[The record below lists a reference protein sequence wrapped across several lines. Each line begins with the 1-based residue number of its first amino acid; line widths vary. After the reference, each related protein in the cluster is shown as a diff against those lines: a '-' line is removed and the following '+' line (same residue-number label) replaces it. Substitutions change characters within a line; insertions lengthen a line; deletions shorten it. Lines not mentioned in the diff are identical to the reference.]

1 MKVIVVTKPTNY
13 EMHGETLKAQ
23 TRRGHIP
30 EQDLDSLREAH
41 DEHHRS
47 ADLLR
52 QTLKNYGI
60 SYLEIFRES
69 RWPDVNSS
77 DVIFTIG
84 GDGTVLSASHHCFE
98 GRAKVIGI
106 RSSRASVGYL
116 CAGGEVHIPA
126 LVEGWMNNSLDFIS
140 CERVYA
146 EVLHV
151 ESNRERRSIPV
162 LNDFL
167 FAHANPAATTRYQ
180 ITVGGTTETHKSS
193 GIWIATA
200 TGSTAAIGA
209 AGGKPMERT
218 DRRFQ
223 YLVREL
229 YKTPQDQ
236 FKLECGN
243 FDPDNE
249 PLIVENR
256 TDKSI
261 LALDGQRDVIT
272 LGFGDRVTFM
282 RANPIMVAAPINQL

>member
-1 MKVIVVTKPTNY
+1 MKVIIVTKPTNY

-23 TRRGHIP
+23 TRRGHLP
-30 EQDLDSLREAH
+30 EKDLEELREAH

-52 QTLKNYGI
+52 SILKDYGI
-60 SYLEIFRES
+60 SYMEIFRES

-98 GRAKVIGI
+98 GKAKVIGI

-116 CAGGEVHIPA
+116 CAGGELHIPA
-126 LVEGWMNNSLDFIS
+126 LVEGWLSNSLEFIN

-146 EVLHV
+146 EVYHA
-151 ESNRERRSIPV
+151 ESHRERHSIPV

-167 FAHANPAATTRYQ
+167 LAHANPAATTRYQ
-180 ITVGGTTETHKSS
+180 IKVGERVETHKSS
-193 GIWIATA
+193 GIWVATA

-209 AGGKPMERT
+209 AGGEPMERS

-223 YLVREL
+223 YRVREL
-229 YKTPQDQ
+229 YKTPTEQ
-236 FKLECGN
+236 FALEQGL
-243 FDPDNE
+243 FDPDE
-249 PLIVENR
+249 TPLVVENR

-272 LGFGDRVTFM
+272 LGFGDRVTFL
-282 RANPIMVAAPINQL
+282 RATPIMVAAPII